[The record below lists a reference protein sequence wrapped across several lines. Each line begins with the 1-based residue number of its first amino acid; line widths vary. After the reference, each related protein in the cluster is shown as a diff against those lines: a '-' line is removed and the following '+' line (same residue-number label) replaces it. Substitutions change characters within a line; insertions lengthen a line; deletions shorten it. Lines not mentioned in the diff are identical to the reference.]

1 LDSGRYAVT
10 CGVPK
15 KMGSFDMLPI
25 VDYGGIALVVAKI
38 TAVSGVNK
46 ADDRFGFEV
55 YLTGKEDPV
64 VIAFTEEQQAEDAR
78 NELLGVIAQYYYI
91 QEFGPDFDIDELS
104 EYSDEENGRETD
116 GDDGEKDK
124 H

>member
-1 LDSGRYAVT
+1 MPYPKSGVEL
-10 CGVPK
+10 
-15 KMGSFDMLPI
+15 MLPI

-38 TAVSGVNK
+38 TAVSGINK
-46 ADDRFGFEV
+46 DDDRYGFEV

-64 VIAFTEEQQAEDAR
+64 VIAFTEESQAEDAR

-91 QEFGPDFDIDELS
+91 QEFGPDFDVDDLQDFA
-104 EYSDEENGRETD
+104 DEENS
-116 GDDGEKDK
+116 GDADEDNGEKDK